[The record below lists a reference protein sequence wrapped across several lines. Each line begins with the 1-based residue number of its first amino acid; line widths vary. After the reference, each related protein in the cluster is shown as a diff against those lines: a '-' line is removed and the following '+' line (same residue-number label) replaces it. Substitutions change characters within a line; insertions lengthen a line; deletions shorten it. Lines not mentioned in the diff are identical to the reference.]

1 MRAFGEGCPS
11 GCLSWEKREKRP
23 GKSRGGAGLGEAG
36 EECSRLRE
44 QSVVALLMAK
54 QTGSWQ

>member
-11 GCLSWEKREKRP
+11 GCLSWEKRAKRP
-23 GKSRGGAGLGEAG
+23 DKSGGGAGLGEAG

-44 QSVVALLMAK
+44 QSVVTLLMAK
-54 QTGSWQ
+54 QTGSWR